1 MAAALPGK
9 RRWKGKLM
17 DDTGFSCLSCAGEAC
32 EFQTGG
38 NPPQCVE
45 GLVGEAVRE
54 EVRERYREP
63 ENHRIMQAAAL
74 TSERCANLTRVQE
87 PMEFAARMGA
97 RKIGIA
103 TCTMLLDE
111 SRTLRKLLE
120 RAGFE
125 VFGVA
130 CKVEGN
136 RRADLGL
143 APAAGGGEGPVL
155 CNPVMQARL
164 LEEEGTD
171 LNIVMGL
178 CVGHDTLFYRHS
190 HAPTTTLVTK
200 DHVTGHNA
208 CAGLYASKSVYRRRL
223 NETVDACREGGIA
236 QV

>member
-1 MAAALPGK
+1 
-9 RRWKGKLM
+9 M
-17 DDTGFSCLSCAGEAC
+17 DGNGFSCLSCAGEAC

-45 GLVGEAVRE
+45 GLVSEAIHE

-63 ENHRIMQAAAL
+63 ENHRVMQAAAL

-87 PMEFAARMGA
+87 TLEFAARMGA

-143 APAAGGGEGPVL
+143 APAADGGEGPVL
-155 CNPVMQARL
+155 CNPVMQARIL
-164 LEEEGTD
+164 NEAGCD
-171 LNIVMGL
+171 LNVIVGL
-178 CVGHDTLFYRHS
+178 CVGHDTLFMQ
-190 HAPTTTLVTK
+190 HAEAPVTYLVVKDRVLAHNPAAALYTK
-200 DHVTGHNA
+200 GS
-208 CAGLYASKSVYRRRL
+208 YYRRLLSPDLPEPRPR
-223 NETVDACREGGIA
+223 AGEGGMPPTG
-236 QV
+236 V

>member
-1 MAAALPGK
+1 
-9 RRWKGKLM
+9 M
-17 DDTGFSCLSCAGEAC
+17 DGTGFSCLSCAGEAC

-45 GLVGEAVRE
+45 RLVDEAIHD
-54 EVRERYREP
+54 EVHARYREP

-87 PMEFAARMGA
+87 TMEFAARMGA

-111 SRTLRKLLE
+111 NRTLRKLLE

-200 DHVTGHNA
+200 DHATGHNA